1 MWSGVSIQV
10 RRQFPLSNSASVPQ
24 VVPLGLRAGL
34 RHLPGSGGLSSLGGV
49 RRRGGY
55 LQEKVSCSWT
65 DPPFPRPP
73 TAWLPPSYPLAQ
85 RTEDAGPVQI
95 RVWLPGR
102 S

>member
-55 LQEKVSCSWT
+55 
-65 DPPFPRPP
+65 
-73 TAWLPPSYPLAQ
+73 PLAQ

>member
-65 DPPFPRPP
+65 DPPFPRPRQLGF
-73 TAWLPPSYPLAQ
+73 LPLTPWRRGQ
-85 RTEDAGPVQI
+85 RMLGLC
-95 RVWLPGR
+95 R
-102 S
+102 